1 MNLNTRL
8 KKLRE
13 HKQQIIEG
21 LRQAEAKAAT
31 RQRKR
36 ETRAKIILGAV
47 VLSMSEGEREA
58 ILSMLLPHTSE
69 RDRQFVS
76 EHLAEAKAGD
86 GNAPPSN
93 LN

>member
-13 HKQQIIEG
+13 HKQQIMEE

-47 VLSMSEGEREA
+47 VLSMQAGEREA

-69 RDRQFVS
+69 RDRSFIS
-76 EHLAEAKAGD
+76 EHLAD
-86 GNAPPSN
+86 GQAVDAPLTGTN
-93 LN
+93 